1 MKILHKMSVVDFQKL
16 HIQAGWKIL
25 KDKEVKKSLK
35 KSMFLSSCLIKNEIV
50 GIARIVGD
58 NTTRG
63 LLCDVI
69 VNPMYQGQGIGK
81 ALLNDLFEQI
91 QKFVDKHD
99 EFLLEALPTKDKT
112 AFYVK
117 CGFKYAPNKM
127 DGVYKWF
134 KNSNIYKA
142 NSKKHIMQLNDNP
155 FKKIKAGQKIIEMRL
170 NDEKRQLIKKNDIII
185 FLHRQNNN
193 KKLWTRVVD
202 IKKYKNFE
210 QLYKNNNKIDLGY
223 NRNEVAMPSDMQQY
237 YNEENI
243 KKYGV
248 LAIKIQL
255 L

>member
-1 MKILHKMSVVDFQKL
+1 
-16 HIQAGWKIL
+16 
-25 KDKEVKKSLK
+25 
-35 KSMFLSSCLIKNEIV
+35 
-50 GIARIVGD
+50 
-58 NTTRG
+58 
-63 LLCDVI
+63 
-69 VNPMYQGQGIGK
+69 
-81 ALLNDLFEQI
+81 
-91 QKFVDKHD
+91 
-99 EFLLEALPTKDKT
+99 
-112 AFYVK
+112 
-117 CGFKYAPNKM
+117 
-127 DGVYKWF
+127 
-134 KNSNIYKA
+134 
-142 NSKKHIMQLNDNP
+142 MQLNDNP

-170 NDEKRQLIKKNDIII
+170 NDEKRQLIKKDDIII

-223 NRNEVAMPSDMQQY
+223 NKNEVAMPSDMQQY